1 MKNTLTDK
9 RWCGWVAFIF
19 CSLVAKHLSSKRE
32 NLFNIL
38 KFHKDFSKEFFFIPG
53 ETVEDSKSGNDSLNV
68 VDDENEPLNVGDENE
83 PLNVGDENEP
93 LNVGDENEPLNVVD
107 VSSDDI
113 SDPFYDANSIL
124 APKTNHSATFCDS
137 AMEVESDA
145 DSEASL
151 ILPTQAPSTSSTPDK
166 KVVNVDNL
174 RRKKVVNVDKLRRK
188 KIVNVDKLRCNKVD
202 REKLPIPTTKTFQMP
217 KPNLYLILRQESTFT
232 LPKEYTGLK
241 LEYARTQAIL
251 GNGSSSRKRKA
262 RKGLNPGE
270 SQLSNSGDCQI
281 SSVLVHNPTP
291 AESQHCFNSVRNS
304 SDVLLSSD
312 PSETDQGSKGDR
324 NSLDYV
330 LSSQEPAS
338 LPRTAKRKRGGR
350 RSTKK
355 RPKLEKLEVIQEEES
370 ENLAS
375 HSGETIAKLKTELK
389 TENVASHEVVDRL
402 RKEEGSD
409 NSSEENDGVVH
420 QVKGENE
427 GSGNLACHSS
437 HESSK
442 TVEPK
447 IDLKLLSHGLSESAH
462 ESPIK
467 HGEVLFS
474 SQSPVGTKSLRRRLN
489 KRKSTLKKSN
499 RLNVEQTST
508 LETSNRL
515 NVEQTSSLDSSIVVL
530 TQASST
536 TPELIDM

>member
-1 MKNTLTDK
+1 M
-9 RWCGWVAFIF
+9 
-19 CSLVAKHLSSKRE
+19 
-32 NLFNIL
+32 
-38 KFHKDFSKEFFFIPG
+38 
-53 ETVEDSKSGNDSLNV
+53 EDSKSGNDSLNV
-68 VDDENEPLNVGDENE
+68 VDDENEPLVGDENE

-93 LNVGDENEPLNVVD
+93 LNVGD

-124 APKTNHSATFCDS
+124 APKTNHSPTFCDA

-151 ILPTQAPSTSSTPDK
+151 ILPTQAPSTSSDK
-166 KVVNVDNL
+166 KVVNVDKLLRKKIDNVDKL

-188 KIVNVDKLRCNKVD
+188 KIVNVDKLRRRKVD

-291 AESQHCFNSVRNS
+291 AESQHCFNSVGNS
-304 SDVLLSSD
+304 SDVVLSSD

-330 LSSQEPAS
+330 LSSQEPAT

-355 RPKLEKLEVIQEEES
+355 RPKLEKLEAIQEEES

-420 QVKGENE
+420 QVKDENE

-437 HESSK
+437 HGSSK

-447 IDLKLLSHGLSESAH
+447 IDLKLLSHGLSESPH

-489 KRKSTLKKSN
+489 KRKSTLKTSN

-508 LETSNRL
+508 
-515 NVEQTSSLDSSIVVL
+515 LDSSIVVL

>member
-1 MKNTLTDK
+1 
-9 RWCGWVAFIF
+9 
-19 CSLVAKHLSSKRE
+19 
-32 NLFNIL
+32 
-38 KFHKDFSKEFFFIPG
+38 
-53 ETVEDSKSGNDSLNV
+53 

-83 PLNVGDENEP
+83 PLNVGEENEP
-93 LNVGDENEPLNVVD
+93 LNVGDENEPLNVGD

-113 SDPFYDANSIL
+113 YDPFYDANSIL
-124 APKTNHSATFCDS
+124 APKTNHSTTFCDA

-151 ILPTQAPSTSSTPDK
+151 ILPTQAPSTSSDK
-166 KVVNVDNL
+166 KVVNVDKLRRKKIVNVDKL

-188 KIVNVDKLRCNKVD
+188 KIVNVDKLRRRKVD

-251 GNGSSSRKRKA
+251 GNASSSRKRKT
-262 RKGLNPGE
+262 RKGLNLGG

-281 SSVLVHNPTP
+281 SSVLVHNPTQ

-304 SDVLLSSD
+304 SDVVLSSD

-330 LSSQEPAS
+330 LSSQEPAT

-350 RSTKK
+350 RLTKK
-355 RPKLEKLEVIQEEES
+355 RPKLEKLEAIQEEES

-389 TENVASHEVVDRL
+389 TEKDNVASHEVVDRL
-402 RKEEGSD
+402 RNEEGND
-409 NSSEENDGVVH
+409 NSSEEDDGVVH

-427 GSGNLACHSS
+427 GSRNLACHSS
-437 HESSK
+437 HGSSK
-442 TVEPK
+442 TVELK

-489 KRKSTLKKSN
+489 KRKSTSKTSN
-499 RLNVEQTST
+499 RLNFEQTST

>member
-93 LNVGDENEPLNVVD
+93 LNVGD
-107 VSSDDI
+107 VSSDNI

-124 APKTNHSATFCDS
+124 APKTNHSTTFCDA

-151 ILPTQAPSTSSTPDK
+151 ILPTQAFSTSSDK
-166 KVVNVDNL
+166 KDINVDKL

-188 KIVNVDKLRCNKVD
+188 KIVNVDKLRRRKFD

-251 GNGSSSRKRKA
+251 GNASSSRKRKT
-262 RKGLNPGE
+262 RKGLNLGE

-281 SSVLVHNPTP
+281 SSVLVNNPTP
-291 AESQHCFNSVRNS
+291 AESQHCFNSVGNS
-304 SDVLLSSD
+304 SDVVLSSD

-330 LSSQEPAS
+330 LSSQEPAT

-389 TENVASHEVVDRL
+389 TEKENVASHEVVDRL
-402 RKEEGSD
+402 RKEEDSD
-409 NSSEENDGVVH
+409 NSSEEADGVVH
-420 QVKGENE
+420 QVKDENE

-442 TVEPK
+442 MVEPK

-489 KRKSTLKKSN
+489 KRKSTSKTSN
-499 RLNVEQTST
+499 RLNFEQTST

>member
-1 MKNTLTDK
+1 L
-9 RWCGWVAFIF
+9 
-19 CSLVAKHLSSKRE
+19 
-32 NLFNIL
+32 NL
-38 KFHKDFSKEFFFIPG
+38 
-53 ETVEDSKSGNDSLNV
+53 
-68 VDDENEPLNVGDENE
+68 
-83 PLNVGDENEP
+83 
-93 LNVGDENEPLNVVD
+93 
-107 VSSDDI
+107 
-113 SDPFYDANSIL
+113 
-124 APKTNHSATFCDS
+124 
-137 AMEVESDA
+137 
-145 DSEASL
+145 
-151 ILPTQAPSTSSTPDK
+151 
-166 KVVNVDNL
+166 
-174 RRKKVVNVDKLRRK
+174 
-188 KIVNVDKLRCNKVD
+188 
-202 REKLPIPTTKTFQMP
+202 
-217 KPNLYLILRQESTFT
+217 
-232 LPKEYTGLK
+232 
-241 LEYARTQAIL
+241 
-251 GNGSSSRKRKA
+251 
-262 RKGLNPGE
+262 GE

-291 AESQHCFNSVRNS
+291 AESQHCFNYEWNS

-330 LSSQEPAS
+330 LSSQEPAT

-355 RPKLEKLEVIQEEES
+355 RPKLEKLEAIQEEES

-375 HSGETIAKLKTELK
+375 HSGETIANLKTELK

-402 RKEEGSD
+402 RNEEGIN
-409 NSSEENDGVVH
+409 NSSEEADGVVH
-420 QVKGENE
+420 QVKDENE

-437 HESSK
+437 HGSSK

-447 IDLKLLSHGLSESAH
+447 IDLKLLSHGLSESPH

-499 RLNVEQTST
+499 RLNVEQTS
-508 LETSNRL
+508 
-515 NVEQTSSLDSSIVVL
+515 SLDSSIVVL